1 MCCCVF
7 KQILERN
14 INALHDLLSL
24 DIVKPWAH
32 RIVSKKI
39 LKIKKRSI
47 RMRILLCYNIL
58 GHE

>member
-24 DIVKPWAH
+24 DIVTPWAH

-39 LKIKKRSI
+39 LKLKKKDQ
-47 RMRILLCYNIL
+47 
-58 GHE
+58 